1 MLTVL
6 SPAKKLKAEAPAAPL
21 DVTRP
26 RLDEDTRTLAKV
38 AKKQSAADLSKLM
51 HISDNLAQLNVE
63 RFKTFDLD
71 GRSNSATPAGL
82 TFDGDVYWGLEAT
95 SLDESALAYA
105 QDHLRILSGL
115 YGVLRPMD
123 AIQPYRLE
131 MGTRMANPRGTSL
144 YEFWGSRIGEQ
155 LASDLEGHGDQT
167 IVNLASNE
175 YFKAVDVSA
184 LPGRVIEASFLNVKD
199 GEARRL
205 MYHVKFARGLM
216 ARWIM
221 ENRIEK
227 ADDLRGFDAEGYTLD
242 ASASSET
249 ELVFTRPQPPVK
261 KK

>member
-1 MLTVL
+1 MITLL
-6 SPAKKLKAEAPAAPL
+6 SPAKKLNLNAPGPAL
-21 DVTRP
+21 EITRP
-26 RLDEDTRTLAKV
+26 RLVDDTREIAIV
-38 AKKQSAADLSKLM
+38 AKKQSAKSLAKLM
-51 HISDNLAQLNVE
+51 SISDNLAELNAE

-82 TFDGDVYWGLEAT
+82 TFDGDVYWGLEAKSMDEA
-95 SLDESALAYA
+95 SLTYA

-115 YGVLRPMD
+115 YGLLRPMD

-131 MGTRMANPRGTSL
+131 MGTKMKNPRGRSL
-144 YEFWGSRIGEQ
+144 YDFWGSRIGEQ
-155 LASDLEGHGDQT
+155 LSEDLSGHGDQT

-175 YFKAVDVSA
+175 YFKAVDTAA
-184 LPGRVIEASFLNVKD
+184 LPGQVIEASFLNVKD

-227 ADDLRGFDAEGYTLD
+227 ADDLRGFDAEGYRLD
-242 ASASSET
+242 ASASSES
-249 ELVFTRPQPPVK
+249 ELVFTRKQPPLK
-261 KK
+261 KG

>member
-6 SPAKKLKAEAPAAPL
+6 SPAKKLKAQAPSSPL
-21 DVTRP
+21 DITRP
-26 RLDEDTRTLAKV
+26 RLAEDARALAKV
-38 AKKQSAADLSKLM
+38 AKTQSAADLARLM
-51 HISDNLAQLNVE
+51 HISDNLAQLNAE
-63 RFKTFDLD
+63 RFKAFDLD
-71 GRSNSATPAGL
+71 GRSNSAAPAGL

-95 SLDESALAYA
+95 SLSADALGYA

-131 MGTRMANPRGTSL
+131 MGTKMANTRGKSL
-144 YEFWGSRIGEQ
+144 YDFWGSRIGEQ
-155 LASDLEGHGDQT
+155 LASDLDGHDDQT

-175 YFKAVDVSA
+175 YFKAVDTAA
-184 LPGRVIEASFLNVKD
+184 LPGLVIEASFLNVKD

-227 ADDLRGFDAEGYTLD
+227 AADLRGFDAEGYTLD
-242 ASASSET
+242 ASASSDT
-249 ELVFTRPQPPVK
+249 HLVFTRPQPPVK

>member
-1 MLTVL
+1 MITVL
-6 SPAKKLKAEAPAAPL
+6 SPAKKLKAEVETPTL
-21 DVTRP
+21 EVTRP
-26 RLDEDTRTLAKV
+26 RLDEETRALAKV
-38 AKKQSAADLSKLM
+38 AKKQKAADLSRLM
-51 HISDNLAQLNVE
+51 KISDKLADLNVE

-82 TFDGDVYWGLEAT
+82 TFDGDVYWGLEAK
-95 SLDESALAYA
+95 SLSEDTLAYA

-131 MGTRMANPRGTSL
+131 MGTRMKNTRGASL
-144 YEFWGSRIGEQ
+144 YDFWGSRIGEQ
-155 LASDLEGHGDQT
+155 LAGDLAGHGDNT

-175 YFKAVDVSA
+175 YFKAVDQAA
-184 LPGRVIEASFLNVKD
+184 LPGQVIEASFLNVKD

-227 ADDLRGFDAEGYTLD
+227 ADDLRGFDAEGYAFD
-242 ASASSET
+242 ASASSEA
-249 ELVFTRPQPPVK
+249 ELVFTRRQPPVK